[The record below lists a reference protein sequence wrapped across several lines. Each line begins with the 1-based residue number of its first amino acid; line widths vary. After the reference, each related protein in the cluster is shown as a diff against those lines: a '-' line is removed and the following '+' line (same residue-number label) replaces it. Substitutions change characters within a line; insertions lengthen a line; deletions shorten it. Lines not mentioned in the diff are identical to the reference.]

1 MTKRTR
7 RNHSPAFKAKV
18 ALEALKEGATV
29 AEIAAKYSLHPN
41 LVTQWKRAATEGM
54 ATVFEKGG
62 GQAEKQQQDEA
73 LTGELY
79 KQIGQLKVENDFLVR
94 GLGRLAG
101 PRSGR

>member
-29 AEIAAKYSLHPN
+29 AEIAAKHSLHPN
-41 LVTQWKRAATEGM
+41 LVTQWKRAAIEGM
-54 ATVFEKGG
+54 ASVFEKGG
-62 GQAEKQQQDEA
+62 GETAQQDEA

-79 KQIGQLKVENDFLVR
+79 KQIGQLKVENDFLAR